1 MRKVKEIELDRVY
14 NHTVRRCRRDISVH
28 NVVGWFV
35 KADEY
40 QLEQLRASTFG
51 FLARNFRQV
60 KTQARRT
67 LQELADKPHLM
78 MEVMLE
84 AI

>member
-1 MRKVKEIELDRVY
+1 M
-14 NHTVRRCRRDISVH
+14 H
-28 NVVGWFV
+28 NVVHWLV
-35 KADEY
+35 KSDEY
-40 QLEQLRASTFG
+40 GLEDLRSATFG

-60 KTQARRT
+60 KAQARRS
-67 LQELADKPHLM
+67 LQILSDKPHLM